1 MHKKYFWRRTSL
13 QIFSFPNAH
22 YSSGIG
28 DHLLPRT
35 FKEWSCQVC
44 TTLLIPLKFW
54 FHLHFSQK
62 LNECSLSPLLHV
74 LMVHCMLCLL
84 RQCSC
89 VCKCIT
95 THTEKFQW
103 LKSCSSPLYPVIFR
117 WISSWSNPL
126 YRHTNGCVS
135 MTGRKCL
142 REEEGRLR
150 QISSSLAPNQKPQ
163 AWMVALNA
171 QKQLFKLL
179 YLSYSLCKKQGL
191 GNFTS
196 LCHRNKMASC
206 LV

>member
-1 MHKKYFWRRTSL
+1 MQSTLWNSLGEQQPIKKQRSKGIKQKNIEFFVHKKYFWRRTSL

-74 LMVHCMLCLL
+74 LMVHCMLCSLC
-84 RQCSC
+84 QCSC

-103 LKSCSSPLYPVIFR
+103 LKSCGSPLYP
-117 WISSWSNPL
+117 
-126 YRHTNGCVS
+126 
-135 MTGRKCL
+135 
-142 REEEGRLR
+142 
-150 QISSSLAPNQKPQ
+150 
-163 AWMVALNA
+163 
-171 QKQLFKLL
+171 QLFLDGSVPDPIHCTDTQTAVSVWRAENVWEKRKGGLDKFHHHWHQTRNHKHEWLL
-179 YLSYSLCKKQGL
+179 
-191 GNFTS
+191 
-196 LCHRNKMASC
+196 
-206 LV
+206 